1 MWSTA
6 EPSNRCSSKPH
17 KDRNFDIGWC
27 CCTHAANGAEC
38 RWHQKWFTEF
48 DFCLGFVFANF
59 IFFMKTTP
67 MLSNTIFLADSII
80 RSFHICFIQ
89 RYSFTLFDMI
99 LRFQAYEYGI
109 VHCKMLLAVYIQL
122 ADCVLSGAQITI
134 KLIISWTYTNN
145 FQTKNPYLTWIHS
158 L

>member
-1 MWSTA
+1 MVGVAVHMLPT
-6 EPSNRCSSKPH
+6 EQNV
-17 KDRNFDIGWC
+17 DDIRNGSRNLI
-27 CCTHAANGAEC
+27 
-38 RWHQKWFTEF
+38 
-48 DFCLGFVFANF
+48 FVWVLSLLILF
-59 IFFMKTTP
+59 FFMKTTP

-134 KLIISWTYTNN
+134 KLIIS
-145 FQTKNPYLTWIHS
+145 
-158 L
+158 